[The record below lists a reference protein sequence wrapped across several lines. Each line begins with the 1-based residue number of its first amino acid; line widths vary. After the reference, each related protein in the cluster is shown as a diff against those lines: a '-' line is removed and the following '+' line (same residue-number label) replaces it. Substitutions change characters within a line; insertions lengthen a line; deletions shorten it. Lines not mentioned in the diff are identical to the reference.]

1 MEMNK
6 EQFINFLNAIFNDF
20 ELSMVGID
28 NENGK
33 EEEAFFS
40 YVNGK
45 NSWVIL
51 EKEIENFCENYN
63 CFGIEFLDTTMHL
76 DPDATRYNPYYR
88 TNIII
93 KAYAEN

>member
-1 MEMNK
+1 MNK

-20 ELSMVGID
+20 ELTIIGID

-33 EEEAFFS
+33 EEEKFFS
-40 YVNGK
+40 YINGK
-45 NSWVIL
+45 NNSWAL
-51 EKEIENFCENYN
+51 NKEIEDFCENYN

-76 DPDATRYNPYYR
+76 SPNATRYNPDYR